1 MLSLS
6 LSIPMTCLALNLY
19 HEARS
24 EGVKGQLAVAEVTL
38 NRVKS
43 TSYPN
48 TICGVVKQTSKNGC
62 QFSWFC
68 DGKSDEPKDILAWDQ
83 AIHVAQYAL
92 MDGVTLRS
100 TQGSTH
106 YHADYV
112 RPYWA
117 ASYRKVA
124 KIGRHIFYRS
134 KT

>member
-6 LSIPMTCLALNLY
+6 LSIPMTCLALNVY

-68 DGKSDEPKDILAWDQ
+68 DGKSDDPTDVIAWGR
-83 AIHVAQYAL
+83 AMHVARHAL
-92 MDGVTLRS
+92 TDGVTLRS

-124 KIGRHIFYRS
+124 QIGRHIFYRS